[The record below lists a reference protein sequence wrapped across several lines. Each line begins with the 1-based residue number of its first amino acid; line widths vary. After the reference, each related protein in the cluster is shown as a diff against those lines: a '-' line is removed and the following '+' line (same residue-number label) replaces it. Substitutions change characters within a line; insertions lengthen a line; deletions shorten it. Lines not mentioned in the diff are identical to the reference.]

1 MEKRRINVRAIVW
14 YDGKLLAVKHKKK
27 DGTASSY
34 WATPG
39 GGLDPF
45 ESLTDGLLR
54 ELMEE
59 TGVTA
64 VIGNL
69 LFINQFPSDRAGRD
83 EELDFFYHVKN
94 GKDFIDIDLA
104 KTTHGEKEL
113 YCIEFV
119 NPKEEHILPAFL
131 QTVDIEKT
139 IAEARPVFLS
149 SDELP
154 RGGLSME

>member
-1 MEKRRINVRAIVW
+1 MDRRRINVRAIVW
-14 YDGKLLAVKHKKK
+14 RDGKLLAVKHKKK

-59 TGVTA
+59 TGVMA
-64 VIGNL
+64 VMGNL
-69 LFINQFPSDRAGRD
+69 LFINQFPSGRADRD
-83 EELDFFYHVKN
+83 EELEFFYHVKN
-94 GKDFIDIDLA
+94 SQDFIGVDLA

-113 YCIEFV
+113 FCIEFID
-119 NPKEEHILPAFL
+119 PKKAHILPTFL
-131 QTVDIEKT
+131 QSIDIEKT
-139 IAEARPVFLS
+139 IVEARPVLLN
-149 SDELP
+149 SDELSQG
-154 RGGLSME
+154 RLSIK